1 MDGKEKKP
9 VSKGMAWLMV
19 VGGTA
24 VAFAAAFALSR
35 WTDIGRMGRSAQLV
49 FAVIWLAGLIVR
61 GAALCLRKKPVGKPL
76 GLIGD
81 GTMLIANFVLLTC
94 KMTEGA

>member
-19 VGGTA
+19 IGSTA

-35 WTDIGRMGRSAQLV
+35 WTNIGRMGRSAQLV
-49 FAVIWLAGLIVR
+49 FAVMGLTGLIVKS
-61 GAALCLRKKPVGKPL
+61 AALCLRKKPVGKPL

-81 GTMLIANFVLLTC
+81 GTTLIANFVLLIC

>member
-19 VGGTA
+19 IGSTA
-24 VAFAAAFALSR
+24 ALLAAAFALSR
-35 WTDIGRMGRSAQLV
+35 WTDIGRMGRNSQLV

-76 GLIGD
+76 ELIGC
-81 GTMLIANFVLLTC
+81 GTTLIACFVLLIC
-94 KMTEGA
+94 QMTKGA

>member
-9 VSKGMAWLMV
+9 ISKGMAWLMV

-24 VAFAAAFALSR
+24 AIFAAAFALSR
-35 WTDIGRMGRSAQLV
+35 WTNIGRMGRSAQLV
-49 FAVIWLAGLIVR
+49 FAVMGLAGLIVR

-76 GLIGD
+76 ELIGY
-81 GTMLIANFVLLTC
+81 GTTLIAYFVLLIC
-94 KMTEGA
+94 QMTKGT